1 MDTSDFWGFELQP
14 IYPIPAVASNEH
26 SMALVFHS
34 QRLSANDSETRSMA
48 SQHFRQLS
56 VAQPLQL
63 HSQSN
68 CRQLWRS
75 KVVLSLMHLTYAASL
90 CKIWRYRNEVC
101 SLRMDDDFPSP
112 VFLWLQHLLSI
123 SLQHLWKKR
132 LILDFNRW
140 SKALNS
146 QWQNLEQISELPQ
159 KLVL

>member
-1 MDTSDFWGFELQP
+1 MDTSDFWGFELQS
-14 IYPIPAVASNEH
+14 IFPIPAIASNEH
-26 SMALVFHS
+26 SMALVIHS
-34 QRLSANDSETRSMA
+34 QRLSANDSEERSMV

-112 VFLWLQHLLSI
+112 VFL

-146 QWQNLEQISELPQ
+146 QWQNLEQISELSQ
-159 KLVL
+159 KLTL